1 MDLNKM
7 ASQLKMQNL
16 YFSECSIKRAL
27 NITDNKL
34 SMSLKQQPQKT
45 GEHSYS
51 IAFIL
56 TVQNSDHTLDINV
69 CANADFELEAEDYS
83 VEEELIKKNT
93 VAIVFPFIRS
103 QVTLLTSQPN
113 MQPIIIPPINFT
125 TIQE

>member
-56 TVQNSDHTLDINV
+56 TVQNSDQTLAINI